1 MQNTPLKNYIQILQN
16 EDLIIENDI
25 SDRVSDNNSDNIS
38 GNNKITLVTCDSRAV
53 ISGTL
58 FICKGAHFDVSYLS
72 SAGQS
77 GAVCYISETRYDVD
91 IPGII
96 VSNVRRTMAL
106 LADFYYGHPSASLD
120 LTGITGTKGKSST
133 AYFMRSILDDYMMDN
148 CGKRSGVISSIDT
161 YDGVLDFES
170 HLTTPEPLDL
180 EKHLRNALDSG
191 INYVTMEVSSQ
202 ALKYDRVTNVEFET
216 AVFLNIGTD
225 HISPAEHVDF
235 EDYFSSKLLIF
246 SHAKNAVVNI
256 DSKFSDRII
265 SSARDAGCQLY
276 TFSMQDETADV
287 YAYGVVSENNGNSFM
302 ISLSE
307 RMASKYSDSCQSA
320 GKNEN
325 IENSDLA
332 ISLPGR
338 FNVENALAAI
348 TVSLI
353 YGIPTNYIKS
363 GLKKATVPG
372 RMEVF
377 QSKDKSITAIVDY
390 AHNQLSFETLFKTV
404 QEEYP
409 GHSIIAV
416 FGCPGGKAYARRQQ
430 LPIAAG
436 RLCDMIYVT
445 EEDAGE
451 EPVDKISQEIAENI
465 KVTGC
470 NYDIIN
476 DRGDAILAALSYSKR
491 PLVACITGKG
501 RETRQ
506 KRGIQYIDCMSDV
519 QYVVEF
525 LTDYDNSSMK

>member
-1 MQNTPLKNYIQILQN
+1 
-16 EDLIIENDI
+16 
-25 SDRVSDNNSDNIS
+25 
-38 GNNKITLVTCDSRAV
+38 
-53 ISGTL
+53 
-58 FICKGAHFDVSYLS
+58 
-72 SAGQS
+72 
-77 GAVCYISETRYDVD
+77 
-91 IPGII
+91 
-96 VSNVRRTMAL
+96 
-106 LADFYYGHPSASLD
+106 
-120 LTGITGTKGKSST
+120 
-133 AYFMRSILDDYMMDN
+133 
-148 CGKRSGVISSIDT
+148 
-161 YDGVLDFES
+161 
-170 HLTTPEPLDL
+170 
-180 EKHLRNALDSG
+180 
-191 INYVTMEVSSQ
+191 
-202 ALKYDRVTNVEFET
+202 
-216 AVFLNIGTD
+216 
-225 HISPAEHVDF
+225 
-235 EDYFSSKLLIF
+235 
-246 SHAKNAVVNI
+246 
-256 DSKFSDRII
+256 
-265 SSARDAGCQLY
+265 
-276 TFSMQDETADV
+276 
-287 YAYGVVSENNGNSFM
+287 
-302 ISLSE
+302 
-307 RMASKYSDSCQSA
+307 
-320 GKNEN
+320 